1 MKSCFMAGAICWPV
15 ATSHRR
21 KVLSVD
27 QDRMGVSSLV
37 SRAPLTKSS
46 CFMAGPICWPVA
58 TFHRRAVLSSDQDR
72 MRASSFV
79 STAPLTGPSCFMAG
93 PICWP
98 VATSVCYRWT
108 RRTRTGCAE
117 AATSGN
123 GLPFCC
129 ARNHCL
135 LDIEAAEMKAHIVGG
150 GFGGLAAAA
159 LLIRNADVPGQD
171 ITIYEADERMGGGF
185 FLGGNATSGYNLPG
199 SVFDSEFRCT
209 FDLLAAIPSLKDPA
223 ISVKDEFFAFNKD
236 HPFFDRAHIIDRNG
250 NIVHGPHFGLT
261 LFDGLALARLSLTP
275 EAKLEGRRIQEF
287 FSPRFFSTEF
297 WLLFSTIMGS
307 LPQHSATEF
316 RRYINR
322 TVRLLPNLSDMANI
336 WRTPLNQYEAFIEPL
351 VDWLQKRGLN
361 FLTRA
366 FVRDIC
372 FASLPGRMTVDRLD
386 YERDGA
392 ATSVDIAPDD
402 IVLVTTGSQAA
413 DLSPGTMAAAPRAT
427 GSGRSWAL
435 WKRLAHGRK
444 EFGNPE
450 VFFDAAGAPERR
462 WVTFTVTT
470 TGTEFID
477 LITKLTGN
485 EPGTGGLVTLK
496 DSGWLLSFSIFLQP
510 EIRNQPNG
518 TYVWWGYGLYPER
531 IGDFV
536 PKRMAD
542 CTGSEILEEVV
553 RQLRFD
559 KHLGSIMTSSIC
571 IPCDMPYVNNIWMP
585 RRRGDRPPVVPDGAT
600 NLGLIGQYV
609 EIERDVTFT
618 IEYSARTAWEA
629 IRILLKRGPAPPPV
643 YQGQYDLKALWGALK
658 VLVC

>member
-1 MKSCFMAGAICWPV
+1 
-15 ATSHRR
+15 
-21 KVLSVD
+21 
-27 QDRMGVSSLV
+27 
-37 SRAPLTKSS
+37 
-46 CFMAGPICWPVA
+46 
-58 TFHRRAVLSSDQDR
+58 
-72 MRASSFV
+72 
-79 STAPLTGPSCFMAG
+79 
-93 PICWP
+93 
-98 VATSVCYRWT
+98 
-108 RRTRTGCAE
+108 
-117 AATSGN
+117 
-123 GLPFCC
+123 
-129 ARNHCL
+129 
-135 LDIEAAEMKAHIVGG
+135 MKAHIVGG

-372 FASLPGRMTVDRLD
+372 FASLPGRMTVKPARLRTGRR
-386 YERDGA
+386 RDLGRYRARRYRAGHHRVAGRRPFAGNNGRGA
-392 ATSVDIAPDD
+392 AGDGQRT
-402 IVLVTTGSQAA
+402 VLGVVE
-413 DLSPGTMAAAPRAT
+413 APRARAK
-427 GSGRSWAL
+427 G
-435 WKRLAHGRK
+435 
-444 EFGNPE
+444 
-450 VFFDAAGAPERR
+450 
-462 WVTFTVTT
+462 
-470 TGTEFID
+470 
-477 LITKLTGN
+477 
-485 EPGTGGLVTLK
+485 
-496 DSGWLLSFSIFLQP
+496 
-510 EIRNQPNG
+510 IRQ
-518 TYVWWGYGLYPER
+518 
-531 IGDFV
+531 
-536 PKRMAD
+536 
-542 CTGSEILEEVV
+542 S
-553 RQLRFD
+553 
-559 KHLGSIMTSSIC
+559 
-571 IPCDMPYVNNIWMP
+571 
-585 RRRGDRPPVVPDGAT
+585 
-600 NLGLIGQYV
+600 
-609 EIERDVTFT
+609 
-618 IEYSARTAWEA
+618 
-629 IRILLKRGPAPPPV
+629 
-643 YQGQYDLKALWGALK
+643 
-658 VLVC
+658 